1 MSQAN
6 VSYKDVLSQLSSLDK
21 VIVRKEFALVFA
33 SQMKT
38 SKYMYP
44 FCNKMTS
51 HTTEEKIQLRIVELI
66 LDRLSL
72 SQTLIIE
79 PSSND

>member
-33 SQMKT
+33 SQTKT
-38 SKYMYP
+38 SKYVYP
-44 FCNKMTS
+44 FGT
-51 HTTEEKIQLRIVELI
+51 R
-66 LDRLSL
+66 
-72 SQTLIIE
+72 
-79 PSSND
+79 

>member
-51 HTTEEKIQLRIVELI
+51 HTTEEKIQLRDRRTDSEPVE
-66 LDRLSL
+66 SF
-72 SQTLIIE
+72 
-79 PSSND
+79 SNFDH

>member
-51 HTTEEKIQLRIVELI
+51 HTTEEKIPLRDRRTDSGPVE
-66 LDRLSL
+66 SF
-72 SQTLIIE
+72 
-79 PSSND
+79 SNFDH

>member
-1 MSQAN
+1 MSQTN

-21 VIVRKEFALVFA
+21 VIVRKEFALVFT

-44 FCNKMTS
+44 FGT
-51 HTTEEKIQLRIVELI
+51 R
-66 LDRLSL
+66 
-72 SQTLIIE
+72 
-79 PSSND
+79 